1 MSFLVDSNVLSEQ
14 TKPQPHHRALAWLD
28 ENDPNIV
35 LNPIILGEIEF
46 GIRTLAAGHR
56 RTSLL
61 KWFTAGVQLLPVL
74 PIDALTAVSW
84 AGLLTELHRKGRT
97 MPVKDSLIAATARQH
112 NLIVATRNVAD
123 YKYAGVGLI
132 NPFASK

>member
-14 TKPQPHHRALAWLD
+14 TKPLPHQRALAWLD

-56 RTSLL
+56 RTTLL
-61 KWFTAGVQLLPVL
+61 KWFRAGVQLLPVL

-84 AGLLTELHRKGRT
+84 AALLTELHRKGRT
-97 MPVKDSLIAATARQH
+97 MPVKDSLIAASARQH
-112 NLIVATRNVAD
+112 GLVVATRNVAD
-123 YKYAGVGLI
+123 YKYAGVELVHCQ
-132 NPFASK
+132 S